1 MRGESPF
8 LKPPRD
14 DDADDEIG
22 SRWSLFVVV
31 AGIVRLE
38 ISKTAVQVAIVL
50 ELATTKIQT
59 DHVRTELIDYN

>member
-31 AGIVRLE
+31 AGIGALRDFEDGGPSGHCSRVGNNKDPDG
-38 ISKTAVQVAIVL
+38 SYP
-50 ELATTKIQT
+50 
-59 DHVRTELIDYN
+59 D